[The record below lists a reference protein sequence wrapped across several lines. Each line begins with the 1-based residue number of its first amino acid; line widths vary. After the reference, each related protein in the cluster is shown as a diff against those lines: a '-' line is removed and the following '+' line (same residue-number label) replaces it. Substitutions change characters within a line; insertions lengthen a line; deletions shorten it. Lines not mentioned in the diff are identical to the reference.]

1 MMNSPADN
9 PRMGRISSESSSSHV
24 DPNAKRQ
31 IPISLELLLD
41 TQSTPH
47 ASCPKARTEWRPG
60 EKRSHPG
67 CKLKESFPQ
76 MMVGEGLIW
85 IFLLACGA
93 AKSYVMIASA
103 IALFA

>member
-1 MMNSPADN
+1 M
-9 PRMGRISSESSSSHV
+9 
-24 DPNAKRQ
+24 
-31 IPISLELLLD
+31 
-41 TQSTPH
+41 
-47 ASCPKARTEWRPG
+47 PKAKFQFRLNFCSIHKARHTQVVQRREQNGGLVR
-60 EKRSHPG
+60 KRSHPG